1 MNIFISIREAL
12 SSLSANK
19 LRSSLTILGIVI
31 GVGAVIAMVAIGRG
45 ATSSVTSSISS
56 IGTNL
61 IFVSAGSAPGST
73 TTVRNPKT
81 LTLDDAKALANSTA
95 VAAVAP
101 IIQGRFDV
109 TYSSQTDSTEVTGV
123 TSGYQ
128 TVRSATLSEGTF
140 ITDAQVSGRQSVAV
154 IGADTAKTLFS
165 RTTNLVGQL
174 IKINGQQFHIVGV
187 LKAKGGSTSSSTDDI
202 VLIPITTAQTRLMH
216 RFTADSV
223 DSIQVQA
230 TSADKVN
237 DAVNQITQIL
247 SLRHGTKVGVND
259 FTVRTQAD
267 ILSTAQSITGV
278 LTMFLGGIAG
288 ISLLVGGIGIMNIML
303 VSVTERTKEIGLR
316 KALGARRR
324 DILLQFLTES
334 ILLGMVGGLIG
345 VGVAWGITEVVKV
358 IATANNSTINPQIGV
373 DSVLLATIFSM
384 VVGLLFGLYPA
395 NRAARL
401 MPVEALRFE

>member
-1 MNIFISIREAL
+1 MSIFLSIREAIK
-12 SSLSANK
+12 SLAASK
-19 LRSSLTILGIVI
+19 LRSGLTILGIVI
-31 GVGAVIAMVAIGRG
+31 GVGAVIAMLAIGRG
-45 ATSSVTSSISS
+45 ATSSVTSSIEG

-73 TTVRNPKT
+73 STVRNPKP
-81 LTLDDAKALANSTA
+81 LTLDDAAALAKSPA
-95 VAAVAP
+95 VAGVAP
-101 IIQGRFDV
+101 IMSGRFDV
-109 TYSSQTDSTEVTGV
+109 TYGSQSTSTSVTGV
-123 TSGYQ
+123 TAAYQ
-128 TVRSATLSEGTF
+128 TVRNATLSEGTF
-140 ITDAQVSGRQSVAV
+140 ITDAQVNGRQSVAV

-165 RTTNLVGQL
+165 RTTNLVGQV
-174 IKINGQQFHIVGV
+174 IKIDGQQFHIVGV
-187 LKAKGGSTSSSTDDI
+187 LKAKGGSSSSSSDDI

-216 RFTADSV
+216 RFTAGSV

-230 TSADKVN
+230 TSSSTVN
-237 DAVNQITQIL
+237 DAVNQITQTL

-267 ILSTAQSITGV
+267 ILSTATSITGI
-278 LTMFLGGIAG
+278 LTIFLGGIAG

-324 DILLQFLTES
+324 DILFQFLTES
-334 ILLGMVGGLIG
+334 ILLGLAGGLIG
-345 VGVAWGITEVVKV
+345 VMVAWGITSAVQA
-358 IATANNSTINPQIGV
+358 IATASSTTINPQIGL
-373 DSVLLATIFSM
+373 DSVVLATVFSM
-384 VVGLLFGLYPA
+384 VVGLVFGLYPA